1 MAKKI
6 STPASACAEFCT
18 PQDIE
23 QLKDN
28 EAFGLAR
35 RIRSAFGNE
44 LFVLP
49 PRPYDKGKSHG
60 LFLGNAAGFPVL
72 YVRHSC
78 GSIST
83 SPTSYEHTFNK
94 LSNYVDS
101 ENAAY
106 VLARTKLKAEGHV
119 KINYAKHIPDDY
131 RRGLFDRMIWW
142 MKAATESQQVEVGKT
157 ITISAK
163 AQEYLIRLHCGS
175 ITGDV
180 IPSMVSAEISNAHNE
195 LLRTADF
202 TRTTRDQAATMFA
215 REKWMLRD
223 MGSYLIVAAVD
234 ASSVCQAAQEIA
246 SNKISPDNAYFSHH
260 GANIQARFTHEPRA
274 YRSFES
280 MPDEVRASIM
290 SSTAFVKTMLMQDSR
305 IQPQSSPCPGFLG
318 LPFYFDYNKSNR
330 IVSVDGGWVFTCGN
344 GPNNNTPIY
353 GQTILMDKD

>member
-6 STPASACAEFCT
+6 STAASACAEFCT

-28 EAFGLAR
+28 EAFSLAR

-49 PRPYDKGKSHG
+49 PRPYDKGKNHK

-72 YVRHSC
+72 YVHRRFD
-78 GSIST
+78 SIST
-83 SPTSYEHTFNK
+83 GQAYDYAFNALSPLVE
-94 LSNYVDS
+94 S

-106 VLARTKLKAEGHV
+106 VLTRTKLKAAAYV
-119 KINYAKHIPDDY
+119 STTRAAHIPEDY
-131 RRGLFDRMIWW
+131 RRGLFERMIWW

-175 ITGDV
+175 LVADAM
-180 IPSMVSAEISNAHNE
+180 PSMVSAEISNVHNE

-202 TRTTRDQAATMFA
+202 TRTTLDQAATMFA
-215 REKWMLRD
+215 REKWLLHD
-223 MGSYLIVAAVD
+223 MGSYVIVAAID
-234 ASSVCQAAQEIA
+234 ASSVCQAAQDIA
-246 SNKISPDNAYFSHH
+246 SNKVSPDSAYLSHH
-260 GANIQARFTHEPRA
+260 GATVRAQFTHEPRA

-280 MPDEVRASIM
+280 MPDEVRGSIM
-290 SSTAFVKTMLMQDSR
+290 SSLAFVKTMLMQDSR
-305 IQPQSSPCPGFLG
+305 IQPQTTRCPGLLG
-318 LPFYFDYNKSNR
+318 LPFHFEYGKGNR
-330 IVSVDGGWVFTCGN
+330 IVSVDGGWVFKCGN
-344 GPNNNTPIY
+344 NPNNDTPIY

>member
-23 QLKDN
+23 HLKDN
-28 EAFGLAR
+28 EAFSLAR

-49 PRPYDKGKSHG
+49 PRPYDKGKTHS
-60 LFLGNAAGFPVL
+60 LYLGNAAGFPVM
-72 YVRHSC
+72 YVTRRFD
-78 GSIST
+78 SIST
-83 SPTSYEHTFNK
+83 GDAFGHTFNG
-94 LSNYVDS
+94 LSPYVDS

-106 VLARTKLKAEGHV
+106 VLARTKLKADAHV

-180 IPSMVSAEISNAHNE
+180 IPSMVSAEINTAHNE

-202 TRTTRDQAATMFA
+202 TATTLDQAATMFA

-223 MGSYLIVAAVD
+223 MGSYLIVAAID

-246 SNKISPDNAYFSHH
+246 SNKVSPDNAYFCQH
-260 GANIQARFTHEPRA
+260 GVNIQARFTHEPRA

-305 IQPQSSPCPGFLG
+305 IQPQTSPCPGFLG
-318 LPFYFDYNKSNR
+318 LPFYYDYKSGNR

>member
-6 STPASACAEFCT
+6 STAASACAEFCT
-18 PQDIE
+18 AEDIE
-23 QLKDN
+23 ILKDN

-35 RIRSAFGNE
+35 RIRSAFRNE

-49 PRPYDKGKSHG
+49 PRPYDKGKTHT
-60 LFLGNAAGFPVL
+60 LYLGNAAGFPVL
-72 YVRHSC
+72 YVKRSFD
-78 GSIST
+78 SAST
-83 SPTSYEHTFNK
+83 GQAYDHTFNG
-94 LSNYVDS
+94 LSAYVDS

-106 VLARTKLKAEGHV
+106 VLARTKLKADSHV
-119 KINYAKHIPDDY
+119 KINHAKHIPEDY

-175 ITGDV
+175 IAGDV
-180 IPSMVSAEISNAHNE
+180 IPSMVSAEISTAHNE

-202 TRTTRDQAATMFA
+202 TRTTHDQAATMFA
-215 REKWMLRD
+215 REKWLLRD
-223 MGSYLIVAAVD
+223 MGSYLIVAAID
-234 ASSVCQAAQEIA
+234 ASSVCQVAQDIA
-246 SNKISPDNAYFSHH
+246 SNKISPDSAYFYQH
-260 GANIQARFTHEPRA
+260 GANIRAQFTHEPRA

-318 LPFYFDYNKSNR
+318 LPFYFEYNKSNR

>member
-1 MAKKI
+1 MSKL
-6 STPASACAEFCT
+6 STAASACADFCT

-23 QLKDN
+23 LLKDN

-49 PRPYDKGKSHG
+49 PRPYDKGKNHM

-72 YVRHSC
+72 YVRRNY
-78 GSIST
+78 GSAATGDVYQHKFNPLST
-83 SPTSYEHTFNK
+83 
-94 LSNYVDS
+94 YVDS
-101 ENAAY
+101 ENASY
-106 VLARTKLKAEGHV
+106 VLARTRLKANGQVHL
-119 KINYAKHIPDDY
+119 NYAKHIPDDY
-131 RRGLFDRMIWW
+131 RRGLFERMIWW
-142 MKAATESQQVEVGKT
+142 MKAATDSQQVEVGKT

-163 AQEYLIRLHCGS
+163 AQEYLIRMHCGS

-180 IPSMVSAEISNAHNE
+180 IPSMVSTEINSAHNE

-202 TRTTRDQAATMFA
+202 TRTTLDRAATMFA

-223 MGSYLIVAAVD
+223 MGSYLIVAAID
-234 ASSVCQAAQEIA
+234 ASSVCQVAQDIA
-246 SNKISPDNAYFSHH
+246 SNKTSPDSAYFSQH
-260 GANIQARFTHEPRA
+260 GVNIRAQFTHEPRA

-305 IQPQSSPCPGFLG
+305 IQPQTTPCPGFLG
-318 LPFYFDYNKSNR
+318 LPFYFDYKKSNR

-344 GPNNNTPIY
+344 GPSNNTPIY